1 MKNNK
6 FNNIISIISIIYTIS
21 FVFATV
27 VLLVVAISGTLPFL
41 TCCAIF
47 LSSLIVLFLVQALDN
62 ALQRIDVLENALLE
76 KKVLKEKDFLNA
88 TQPANFAGGGVD
100 IPATTETVSLCEKC
114 GYQLFPEDT
123 ECPHCKH
130 KITKQKTKQ

>member
-88 TQPANFAGGGVD
+88 TQPANFGGG
-100 IPATTETVSLCEKC
+100 
-114 GYQLFPEDT
+114 GG
-123 ECPHCKH
+123 
-130 KITKQKTKQ
+130 